1 MASAGVSLRA
11 RRAVARNTRLA
22 QVQLALGD
30 ERTADEVP
38 AITALVAVAEE
49 DVATHVPVVD
59 GGSKGAE
66 PPAKDVVGEDD
77 TVGEGPVLPAVVP
90 VQNNVAAEAEVPGQ
104 GDGSKV
110 AEPPAIAVVQPAVEN
125 IPVPENERNNQPV
138 PDCIQPP
145 VDTSAMSSF
154 DFSGI
159 GRLSDEEG
167 RFGVPGS
174 IAIAATIFGEDTIV
188 QGLNARIE
196 ELESETRLLRQQ
208 LGAAPQQQTGVTGVW
223 FEIEGRKY
231 YLDDVMCTCEN
242 IPSTP
247 RRIHGLCT
255 ECHFKKRKG
264 SGRYNLLD
272 DSTLIPLSHKGRMFE
287 CFFCGKNVPFGAQHT
302 CSRTTP
308 PANYAE
314 VATVRAAERGIS
326 SKAKQAARAKKK
338 LVRTSAFLL
347 TCI

>member
-90 VQNNVAAEAEVPGQ
+90 VQNNVAAEAEVPGA
-104 GDGSKV
+104 GDGSKD
-110 AEPPAIAVVQPAVEN
+110 AEQPAIAVVQPAVEN

-196 ELESETRLLRQQ
+196 ELESETRLLREQ
-208 LGAAPQQQTGVTGVW
+208 LGAARQQQN
-223 FEIEGRKY
+223 
-231 YLDDVMCTCEN
+231 LDDVMCTCEN